1 MRLINFVT
9 KVLFDYIMT
18 KISVSLSTS
27 RFLKNKI

>member
-9 KVLFDYIMT
+9 KALFDYIMI
-18 KISVSLSTS
+18 KISVSLITS